1 MSHIHS
7 NSIGL
12 EKTILIALD
21 TKQNNFDI
29 QSQYTKPTLMSKS
42 VADLKNAK

>member
-1 MSHIHS
+1 
-7 NSIGL
+7 
-12 EKTILIALD
+12 LIALD
-21 TKQNNFDI
+21 IKQNNFDI